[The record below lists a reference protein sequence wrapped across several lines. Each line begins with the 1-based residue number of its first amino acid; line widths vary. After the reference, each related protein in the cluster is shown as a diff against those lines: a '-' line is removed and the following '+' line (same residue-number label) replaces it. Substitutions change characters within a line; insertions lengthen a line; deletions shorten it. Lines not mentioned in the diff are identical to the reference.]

1 MRSVSVR
8 VALVLFAIA
17 STAQSRLAPYVATPL
32 DVVERMLRLAD
43 VGTRD
48 VLYDLGCGD
57 GRIVIMAAQ
66 KFGARGVGVDIDAS
80 LVTKAKAD
88 AVAAGVAD
96 RVNFRVQ
103 DALTTDLHEATV
115 VTLYLL
121 AASNVALKPML
132 QRDLP
137 NGARIVSHNF
147 PMGDWEPDR
156 VDNFTDASGK
166 KRTLYLWR
174 VAKPQAAAQGL
185 ARARSMISSINR
197 R

>member
-1 MRSVSVR
+1 MRSVFVR
-8 VALVLFAIA
+8 AGLVLLAIA

-43 VGTRD
+43 VGPRD

-80 LVTKAKAD
+80 LVTKANAD
-88 AVAAGVAD
+88 AVAAGVSD

-115 VTLYLL
+115 ITLY
-121 AASNVALKPML
+121 
-132 QRDLP
+132 
-137 NGARIVSHNF
+137 
-147 PMGDWEPDR
+147 
-156 VDNFTDASGK
+156 
-166 KRTLYLWR
+166 
-174 VAKPQAAAQGL
+174 
-185 ARARSMISSINR
+185 
-197 R
+197 

>member
-88 AVAAGVAD
+88 AVAAGIAD

>member
-43 VGTRD
+43 VGARD